1 MVTFIEKSIFCSICS
16 IHELLKLHIICI
28 SLYSCMFTITVF
40 FKDQFEININ
50 NIWSWAH
57 FLFCSSGT
65 PRHNFLSLA
74 LPQKPSSLINVK
86 LAWPLWALPVL
97 FVGFW
102 SDTLSQPFSFIKLP
116 TSYVYC
122 SLGSKCRYRVERC
135 SQSEGHH
142 PAKGEGSLRG
152 RHRQY
157 IGDDHPK

>member
-1 MVTFIEKSIFCSICS
+1 MVTFIEKSIFCSISS
-16 IHELLKLHIICI
+16 IHVLLKLHIICI
-28 SLYSCMFTITVF
+28 SVYSCMFTITGF
-40 FKDQFEININ
+40 FKINLRLILL
-50 NIWSWAH
+50 IQGPG
-57 FLFCSSGT
+57 LIFCSSGT

-74 LPQKPSSLINVK
+74 LPQKPGSLINVK

-116 TSYVYC
+116 TSYVC
-122 SLGSKCRYRVERC
+122 CLLGSKCRYRVERC

-142 PAKGEGSLRG
+142 PAKGEGSLGG